1 MSTSSVAST
10 ASSSTTGT
18 GLTLASLGSGSSEQ
32 ITGLASGLDTDQ
44 IIQEEMAIYQQ
55 PVTNLQNQ
63 QTGLNATNTALT
75 SIQSALQ
82 TLSSDAQGLGDPALF
97 ATTQSVT
104 SSDSTRV
111 SGTSS
116 TGAGIGGYQVSVTQL
131 ANSAQRTFSY
141 ASPTSADAITIDGQ
155 QVQIAAG
162 ESISSFVNSINSNS
176 NLDVYAAATDSGTIV
191 MSNRATGGAGASDN
205 GGNDFIQVQDSGGAL
220 TENTA
225 LAKAGQNAEFSVDGV
240 SGTSAS
246 NTVTNGIA
254 GVSLTLTGVTTT
266 SGPVTVNVGAPTA
279 SSSNI
284 ETAIN
289 AFTTQYNSVIKQ
301 IQTALSTPPSSSDPT
316 VGTLYGDPEL
326 QDLLSSMRS
335 MMSTSG
341 SGLPNGL
348 ANMID
353 IGVSTGATTGTGAVS
368 QSALSGNLT
377 LDATTFEAQL
387 AADPQ
392 GTQNVLSSWGASF
405 SIMVNNAADPGGT
418 IDSRI
423 QGDSAEV
430 TQLGNQISSMQSAL
444 TDKQN
449 SLVQEFAQLEA
460 SLSSNQS
467 TSSWLTSQIA
477 QLP

>member
-1 MSTSSVAST
+1 MSTTPV
-10 ASSSTTGT
+10 SSTTSSTPATT
-18 GLTLASLGSGSSEQ
+18 GYQLSSLGSGSQQ

-44 IIQEEMAIYQQ
+44 IITEEMAIYQQ

-63 QTGLNATNTALT
+63 QSGLTATNTSLT

-82 TLSSDAQGLGDPALF
+82 TLATDAQALGNPSLF
-97 ATTQSVT
+97 STTQAVT

-111 SGTSS
+111 SATGS
-116 TGAGIGGYQVSVTQL
+116 TGAGIGGYQVSVSQL

-141 ASPTSADAITIDGQ
+141 ASPATADTISIDGQ
-155 QVQIAAG
+155 QVSIAAG
-162 ESISSFVNSINSNS
+162 ESISDFVNSINSNS
-176 NLDVYAAATDSGTIV
+176 NLDVYAAATNSGTVV

-205 GGNDFIQVQDSGGAL
+205 SGNDFIQVQDSGGAL

-225 LAKAGQNAEFSVDGV
+225 LAKAGQNAMFSVDGV
-240 SGTSAS
+240 AGTSSS

-254 GVSLTLTGVTTT
+254 GVSLSLTGVTTT
-266 SGPVTVNVGAPTA
+266 SGPVTINVAPPTP

-289 AFTTQYNSVIKQ
+289 AFNTQYNSVISQ
-301 IQTALSTPPSSSDPT
+301 IQTALTTPPSSTDPT

-326 QDLLSSMRS
+326 QDLLGSMRS
-335 MMSTSG
+335 AMSSSG
-341 SGLPNGL
+341 SGLPAGL

-353 IGVSTGATTGTGAVS
+353 IGVSTGATTGTGAIS
-368 QSALSGNLT
+368 QSSLSGNLS
-377 LDATTFEAQL
+377 LDSTTFESQL
-387 AADPQ
+387 ASNPT
-392 GTQNVLSSWGASF
+392 GTHNVLSAWAASF
-405 SIMVNNAADPGGT
+405 SIMVNDAADPGGT

-460 SLSSNQS
+460 SLSTNQS

-477 QLP
+477 SLPG